1 MTIEEKRG
9 EDKLILY
16 INGRIDSSTA
26 PEFDAFISGKLDGLE
41 ELILDFTEV
50 EYISSAGLRVVL
62 SAYKSMESRK
72 GTMIVRGANKE
83 IEETLY
89 ITGFL
94 EFLNVEGSR
103 RKGEGV

>member
-9 EDKLILY
+9 QDKLVLY

-26 PEFDAFISGKLDGLE
+26 PEFDAFVSGKLDELE

-50 EYISSAGLRVVL
+50 EYISSAGLRVLL
-62 SAYKSMESRK
+62 SAYKSMESQN
-72 GTMIVRGANKE
+72 GTMLVRGVNKE

-94 EFLNVEGSR
+94 EFLNVEGLR